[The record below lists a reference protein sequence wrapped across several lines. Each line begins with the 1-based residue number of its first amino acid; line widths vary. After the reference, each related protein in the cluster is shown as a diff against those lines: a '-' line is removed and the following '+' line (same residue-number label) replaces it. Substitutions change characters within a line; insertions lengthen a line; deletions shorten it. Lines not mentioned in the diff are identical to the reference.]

1 MFKHSTSES
10 RESPK
15 EEANSQ
21 QTQQTVNKLT
31 SSAGPEAEPST
42 KPRKTFTA
50 ARTSKFRHLH
60 GTPMHKSN
68 NIDNVRNLSISV
80 LADSDG
86 FQVNQKF
93 AAFPLS
99 GPGGQI
105 AVVPVSNPSNMHLYL
120 SKPTF
125 FMNLIAVNSFA
136 WGRLWLQ
143 MSCHQDAIEGKPLT
157 VFEPIL

>member
-68 NIDNVRNLSISV
+68 NIDNVRNLSIPV

-125 FMNLIAVNSFA
+125 FYEFNCSEFLCMGEALVELSPRCN
-136 WGRLWLQ
+136 
-143 MSCHQDAIEGKPLT
+143 
-157 VFEPIL
+157 